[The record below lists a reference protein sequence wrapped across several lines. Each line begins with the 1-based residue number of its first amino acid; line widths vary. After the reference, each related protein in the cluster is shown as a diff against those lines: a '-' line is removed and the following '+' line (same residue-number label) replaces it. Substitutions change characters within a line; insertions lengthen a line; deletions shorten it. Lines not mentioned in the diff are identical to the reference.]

1 MLRRRNSTTIQ
12 MRSERKILTSGLML
26 TLFIL
31 SSLFVLTFFSPAFS
45 GKIISVITTHLLM
58 GRAGGIATGVE
69 LSLPSYLL
77 VLISTLV
84 DTIVVLLFYP
94 LFIMISKHQIENEL
108 LRRVVNDTQNSAQ
121 RHRHGIQK
129 YGILG
134 LLLFVWFPLHMT
146 GPLAGS
152 FLGYFLGFSH
162 KKTLTT
168 VILGTALAV
177 VSWLL
182 IFSRM
187 SVVLGEYSYLQPIF
201 VILITLIIYL
211 FYKSRK
217 HK

>member
-1 MLRRRNSTTIQ
+1 MRRKSKSGDK
-12 MRSERKILTSGLML
+12 MRSEKKILTFGLAL
-26 TLFIL
+26 TLFLVI
-31 SSLFVLTFFSPAFS
+31 SLFILTFVSPAYG

-58 GRAGGIATGVE
+58 GRAGGIATGIE
-69 LSLPSYLL
+69 LDLSSYLL

-84 DTIVVLLFYP
+84 DTIVVLLIYP

-108 LRRVVNDTQNSAQ
+108 LRRVVNDTQNSAR
-121 RHRHGIQK
+121 RHRRGIKK
-129 YGILG
+129 YGIIG
-134 LLLFVWFPLHMT
+134 LLFFVWFPLHMT

-162 KKTLTT
+162 KKTLVT

-177 VSWLL
+177 ISWLL
-182 IFSRM
+182 IFSKM
-187 SVVLGEYSYLQPIF
+187 SMVLGEFSYLQPIF
-201 VILITLIIYL
+201 VILITVIIYL